1 MEALG
6 LISWEVGH
14 LDVQGLEQ
22 EKCLS
27 HTRHWDSHTQT
38 QVHTPLPLPQHTDT
52 LKETYLGSRKIGDDH
67 L

>member
-27 HTRHWDSHTQT
+27 HTELSLHPSK
-38 QVHTPLPLPQHTDT
+38 VHTPRSQHTHT
-52 LKETYLGSRKIGDDH
+52 LKETYLGGRKIGDDH